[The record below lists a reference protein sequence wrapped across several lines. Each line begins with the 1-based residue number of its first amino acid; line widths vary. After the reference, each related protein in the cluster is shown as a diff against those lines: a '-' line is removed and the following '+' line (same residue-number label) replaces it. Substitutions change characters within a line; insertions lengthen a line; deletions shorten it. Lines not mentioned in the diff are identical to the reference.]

1 MKTVTTQPIQPIAQP
16 QITSPI
22 DTPTEILVY
31 LTLLLTLGTSTL
43 KSANTFLTEFK
54 KLKKPWNP
62 NTPKKSP
69 HPKKRK

>member
-31 LTLLLTLGTSTL
+31 LTLVFTLGTSTL

-54 KLKKPWNP
+54 KLKKQW
-62 NTPKKSP
+62 TSKKTKS
-69 HPKKRK
+69 K